1 MGEQPVGAVGEA
13 VEVQRAGDGE
23 VDGDGQG
30 GADRQWQT
38 LTIYLYNLGWNQKN
52 FGRASA
58 VAWLLFL
65 IIVLISLVNFF
76 VIRRISS
83 KEDAR

>member
-1 MGEQPVGAVGEA
+1 MFDQY
-13 VEVQRAGDGE
+13 
-23 VDGDGQG
+23 GQG

-65 IIVLISLVNFF
+65 IIVVIAIVNYF
-76 VIRRISS
+76 VIRRIAS
-83 KEDAR
+83 KEAR